1 MAGLPSFPTNANAE
15 VDYLKYDNCHAR
27 RDQWMLDR
35 YTAMRDALNASGRPI
50 LYSLC
55 QWGVMEPHL
64 WAAPV
69 GNSWRTTEVG
79 ALGGKKGKGVGWS
92 GTHML
97 ACLGQQLHLR
107 MSLPTPITPRKA
119 SAG

>member
-1 MAGLPSFPTNANAE
+1 
-15 VDYLKYDNCHAR
+15 
-27 RDQWMLDR
+27 MLDR

-55 QWGVMEPHL
+55 QWGVMDPHL

-79 ALGGKKGKGVGWS
+79 ALGGKRGGKQGGVGW
-92 GTHML
+92 GTHAGMYR
-97 ACLGQQLHLR
+97 ATAARLHASAHHLYALR
-107 MSLPTPITPRKA
+107 RPTPFTP
-119 SAG
+119 